1 MSVLVRANILGST
14 ETNTLIFAYYKDYLN
29 VFLNPGDS
37 A

>member
-1 MSVLVRANILGST
+1 MGVSVGADILGST